1 MRVRVDLCNNVLSH
15 NCQRGRFLRRVLF
28 MCWQFCSSLYLVI
41 EVFLDSNLLSIEDQV
56 MLYVQPGSHKYV

>member
-1 MRVRVDLCNNVLSH
+1 
-15 NCQRGRFLRRVLF
+15 

-41 EVFLDSNLLSIEDQV
+41 EVFLDTNLLSIEDQV